1 MLLYDGEAYHPRER
15 IRGGVVAHRAE
26 LWPETRAAADRL
38 DALVRAGAPIASAT
52 DLFSSN
58 VLRDVPADVR
68 DARLRATFD
77 HIGPA
82 VADPGSLAVRV
93 LEAPEASTLVWSIP
107 TERGALECRVHLMG
121 LSHPIVQAFEV
132 TPRRSP
138 PS

>member
-93 LEAPEASTLVWSIP
+93 LEAP
-107 TERGALECRVHLMG
+107 
-121 LSHPIVQAFEV
+121 
-132 TPRRSP
+132 
-138 PS
+138 